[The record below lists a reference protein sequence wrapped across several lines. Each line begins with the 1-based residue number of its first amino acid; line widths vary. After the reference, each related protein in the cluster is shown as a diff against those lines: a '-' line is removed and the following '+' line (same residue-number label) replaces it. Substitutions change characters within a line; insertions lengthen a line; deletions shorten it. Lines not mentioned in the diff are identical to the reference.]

1 MLAAGPAPAV
11 ARSIA
16 VPGGAILVSIGP
28 EPPSLPVEALVAWVG
43 RCGRAIAGYYGRFP
57 VARVR
62 LTIETGGRGS
72 IGNGTT
78 WGGAPPNIRIAVGRA
93 ATTADLDDD
102 WVLTHEM
109 VHLAFPDMPERLSW
123 VEEGLATY
131 VEPVARARA
140 GDLPAKRVWLDLVE
154 GLPRGLPEA
163 NDRGLDHTHTWGRT
177 YWGGALFWLL
187 ADVEIRERTGNR
199 RGLEDALR
207 GILAAGGTI
216 EDRWTL
222 ARALAEGDRATGVAV
237 LVPLHAKM
245 GPQPMPMD
253 LDDLWKRLG
262 VKKGSGGVTF
272 DEGAPLAAVRRAI
285 TRTNE
290 R

>member
-1 MLAAGPAPAV
+1 M
-11 ARSIA
+11 RSIT
-16 VPGGAILVSIGP
+16 VPGGTIEVSIGP
-28 EPPSLPVEALVAWVG
+28 EAPPVPLEALIAWVS
-43 RCGRAIAGYYGRFP
+43 RSARSISGYYGHFP

-62 LTIETGGRGS
+62 LSIETGGRRAIGS
-72 IGNGTT
+72 GRT
-78 WGGAPPNIRIAVGRA
+78 WGGAPPRIRIAVGPA
-93 ATTADLDDD
+93 ATQADLDND

-109 VHLAFPDMPERLSW
+109 VHLSFPDMPEGLSW

-140 GDLPAKRVWLDLVE
+140 GIVPVERFWRDLVD
-154 GLPRGLPEA
+154 GLPQGLPEA
-163 NDRGLDHTHTWGRT
+163 NDRGLDGTRTWGRT

-207 GILAAGGTI
+207 AIVDAGGTI
-216 EDRWTL
+216 QDRWPL
-222 ARALAEGDRATGVAV
+222 ERALAEGDRAVGAAV

-245 GPQPMPMD
+245 GPEPMPMD
-253 LDDLWKRLG
+253 LGDLWKRLG
-262 VKKGSGGVTF
+262 VVRGAGGVTF
-272 DEGAPLAAVRRAI
+272 DDQAPLAAVRRAI
-285 TRTNE
+285 TRANE